1 MINREIGGKY
11 SKPYNYICIHYEFR
25 FNVVSGR
32 FEYRKLN
39 KSKVSS
45 KYDWTIY
52 DDRVKSTLLLE
63 LSEQDMELPDNKLN
77 MFVESES
84 VADDYNPFLEY
95 FEELKPWD
103 GKIDYIDQLAKT
115 LKTDNDDRFGDVL
128 KRFLVGSLDC
138 LLNEDTVNDVCLV
151 FQSSQGIGKTR
162 WMRKLLPD
170 KFQKEYLYE
179 GNIDT
184 KNKDHTQY
192 LSLFWFIHLDELE
205 TLKSN
210 DISAIKSFITRQRI
224 SLRSAYG
231 RYKSNYIRRASF
243 LGSVNDDKFLTDT
256 TGNRRWLVF
265 KTFKIDYQHN
275 IDIDGLWAQVF
286 SYWDEGFK
294 HWFDIDE
301 IKEINKQNEKFRDIS
316 LEEELILKNFDF
328 VDESDTKGEWLSC
341 SEVMMKIS
349 ANTPQMMNKMRAN
362 IIGKVLTLRS
372 GDLKRR
378 KEGVSKYWVKFI
390 GIEPEE
396 ISYPNNNIET
406 ETKTTVGEPDELP
419 F

>member
-1 MINREIGGKY
+1 M
-11 SKPYNYICIHYEFR
+11 
-25 FNVVSGR
+25 
-32 FEYRKLN
+32 
-39 KSKVSS
+39 
-45 KYDWTIY
+45 T
-52 DDRVKSTLLLE
+52 STLLLE

-192 LSLFWFIHLDELE
+192 LSQFWFIHLDELE

-265 KTFKIDYQHN
+265 KTFKIDYLN
-275 IDIDGLWAQVF
+275 IG
-286 SYWDEGFK
+286 
-294 HWFDIDE
+294 
-301 IKEINKQNEKFRDIS
+301 
-316 LEEELILKNFDF
+316 LIL
-328 VDESDTKGEWLSC
+328 
-341 SEVMMKIS
+341 
-349 ANTPQMMNKMRAN
+349 MR
-362 IIGKVLTLRS
+362 
-372 GDLKRR
+372 
-378 KEGVSKYWVKFI
+378 
-390 GIEPEE
+390 
-396 ISYPNNNIET
+396 
-406 ETKTTVGEPDELP
+406 
-419 F
+419 